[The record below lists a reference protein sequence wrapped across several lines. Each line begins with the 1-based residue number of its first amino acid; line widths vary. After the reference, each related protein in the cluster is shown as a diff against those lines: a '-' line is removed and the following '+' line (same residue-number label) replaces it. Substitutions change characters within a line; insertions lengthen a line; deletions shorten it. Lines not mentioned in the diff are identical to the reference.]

1 MSSICCMYD
10 MYVISVCCKCFMHA
24 LERLQKFASMC
35 CSAAVPLSRAN
46 LSSLPPPSSNDRA
59 ILSSCACLQSLFCH
73 PYHPPSSTGDH
84 SLQATKAG
92 RCIEAGCL
100 AAGELPLR
108 LISFHCQS
116 YTIRTHLAAGVP
128 RRMVASGREVG
139 AAGDKPFPT
148 PAACCLLSIDSV
160 I

>member
-1 MSSICCMYD
+1 
-10 MYVISVCCKCFMHA
+10 
-24 LERLQKFASMC
+24 MC

-116 YTIRTHLAAGVP
+116 FANRIYHTHTSCCRSPEKDGRKRKRSGS
-128 RRMVASGREVG
+128 RR
-139 AAGDKPFPT
+139 
-148 PAACCLLSIDSV
+148 
-160 I
+160 